1 MELQKKSWAR
11 GRYGNQELSRADEW
25 PKDRKTEAGES
36 GGGAR
41 EGPASDPCLL
51 FPRNPELG
59 TEG

>member
-1 MELQKKSWAR
+1 MGTRSSAGQMNGPRTGK
-11 GRYGNQELSRADEW
+11 
-25 PKDRKTEAGES
+25 PKLERV
-36 GGGAR
+36 GGGGGR